1 MSMYFCVLEHKK
13 TKQELNKSPSLEK
26 KKNIMCSL
34 KLKEDYQLVF
44 MAAKKSF
51 K

>member
-26 KKNIMCSL
+26 KKH
-34 KLKEDYQLVF
+34 YVF
-44 MAAKKSF
+44 IEVKRGLPASVHGS
-51 K
+51 